1 MKPKNKSKIRLSIK
15 DIIVFVLL
23 ITNLALTGY
32 FIYRF
37 IDFKE
42 NRYDHAEA
50 LNTKRFYRLERAT
63 GVPSPTIEEIQRK
76 GAKCHETGANQNGTM
91 IHECK

>member
-1 MKPKNKSKIRLSIK
+1 MQPKNKSKIRLPIK

-42 NRYDHAEA
+42 NQFSHAENNNSMR
-50 LNTKRFYRLERAT
+50 LYRLERAT
-63 GVPSPTIEEIQRK
+63 KIPSPPFEELQRT
-76 GAKCHETGANQNGTM
+76 GGKCHFKETNQNGTM

>member
-1 MKPKNKSKIRLSIK
+1 MQPKNKSKIKLPVK
-15 DIIVFVLL
+15 DIIIFVLL
-23 ITNLALTGY
+23 IANLALTGY

-42 NRYDHAEA
+42 NHYDHA
-50 LNTKRFYRLERAT
+50 
-63 GVPSPTIEEIQRK
+63 
-76 GAKCHETGANQNGTM
+76 GANQNGTM